1 MNSALRPCAAAGIAL
16 VGAGLI
22 AANPMTALPP
32 GVHSADVHLTADE
45 QDIVIDFV
53 RHAQTNPSGDVV
65 AVATNGVPGFPL
77 SDTGQEQSVEVANL
91 LFKELGGPNG
101 VAGIFGGQ
109 EQRMIETA
117 DPFDKLE
124 HMTMQPMSGFNEI
137 SGGIYAGAPPSSPG
151 DILYELTVFAW
162 ALGLRSVPMTG
173 SNDYNGN
180 WFEENVNNAVNT
192 IYHDA
197 LANPVVSANG
207 QITDVVYS
215 GGGLI
220 SGWPLMNVNNP
231 DVAVFIPILIKTLAA
246 GNANGFLANAGVT
259 EVEGNPTDGWTML
272 TFDGQPMPAYPGL
285 LTELILDLR
294 DVIVAPQTAQW
305 DVMQAVINGDPTA
318 IMHALVTG
326 LHDVVTTDVQFPV
339 SVISDI
345 AEATQKLVADVAA
358 GESFAD
364 AFGSAIIGLT

>member
-1 MNSALRPCAAAGIAL
+1 MSAALRPVAAVGVALAAVGIIAVTPVPVSLPNAHTADIQLAAG
-16 VGAGLI
+16 
-22 AANPMTALPP
+22 
-32 GVHSADVHLTADE
+32 E
-45 QDIVIDFV
+45 EDIVIDFV

-65 AVATNGVPGFPL
+65 AVASNGVPGFPL
-77 SDTGQEQSVEVANL
+77 SDLGQQQSVEVANL
-91 LFKELGGPNG
+91 LFKGLGGPSG

-124 HMTMQPMSGFNEI
+124 QMTMQPMAGFNEI

-180 WFEENVNNAVNT
+180 QFEENVNNAVST
-192 IYHDA
+192 IYNDA
-197 LANPVVSANG
+197 MANPVVSANG

-231 DVAVFIPILIKTLAA
+231 DVAVFIPILIQTLAA

-259 EVEGNPTDGWTML
+259 EIEGNPTDGWTML

-294 DVIVAPQTAQW
+294 NVIVAPQTAGW
-305 DVMQAVINGDPTA
+305 DLVQAVINGDPTT
-318 IMHALVTG
+318 IEHALLTG
-326 LHDVVTTDVQFPV
+326 LQNVVTADTQFPG
-339 SVISDI
+339 SVIIDI
-345 AEATQKLVADVAA
+345 ADAAQKFATDVAA
-358 GESFAD
+358 GESFSD
-364 AFGSAIIGLT
+364 AFGSVIIGLT